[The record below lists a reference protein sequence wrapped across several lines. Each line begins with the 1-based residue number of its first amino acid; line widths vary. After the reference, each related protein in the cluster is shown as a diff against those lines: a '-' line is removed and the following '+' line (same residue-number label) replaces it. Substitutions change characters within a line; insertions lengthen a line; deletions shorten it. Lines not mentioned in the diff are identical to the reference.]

1 MIELTPNIGDDRRC
15 SITVWK
21 ALDWQALA
29 TTAGLPQPSRI
40 QDHMVA
46 GKVSG
51 QTHYF
56 LIGELPRVV
65 GWLETTGR
73 TYRLRN
79 YNEVTPLSAE
89 MVKSR
94 AIRQEQT
101 ERAAEAAIE
110 RAALKLAAAIE
121 QAAK

>member
-1 MIELTPNIGDDRRC
+1 MIELTNNIGDDRRC

-29 TTAGLPQPSRI
+29 TTSGLPQPSRI
-40 QDHMVA
+40 QDHMTG
-46 GKVSG
+46 GKIVG

-56 LIGELPRVV
+56 LIGELSQLVL
-65 GWLETTGR
+65 WLETTGR

-79 YNEVTPLSAE
+79 YNEVILPSAE
-89 MVKSR
+89 VIKSR

-101 ERAAEAAIE
+101 ERAAEATVQ
-110 RAALKLAAAIE
+110 RAALKLATATE
-121 QAAK
+121 REAK